1 VCHENTSFHSDL
13 RGATTKKEFVA
24 LCPVMQK
31 MEMRQNMSELDKL
44 REHLAA
50 VPAGTV
56 GEVRPVCRRTH
67 ASVEP
72 VVLET

>member
-1 VCHENTSFHSDL
+1 
-13 RGATTKKEFVA
+13 
-24 LCPVMQK
+24 MQK

>member
-1 VCHENTSFHSDL
+1 MPKMDL
-13 RGATTKKEFVA
+13 RE
-24 LCPVMQK
+24 
-31 MEMRQNMSELDKL
+31 NMSELDKL
-44 REHLAA
+44 QHYLAA
-50 VPAGTV
+50 MTAGTV